1 MLKISKEE
9 IEEIKKTKGN
19 VSGEKFYTTFPYLE
33 RREKDNEVKQVL
45 DAMKELGYPINLKE
59 INSSKR
65 YPIKISLLLFVV
77 AKDIFNWKDED
88 IFEMGRYA
96 PKVSFVTRILLRNL
110 VSIRTI
116 FNKAPDTWKNHY
128 DFGSLEA
135 VEIDE
140 EKRHLIVRVK
150 DFNVH
155 PIMCPYHGGYF
166 QAMAEF
172 CIKEKQVNTKET
184 KCIHRG
190 DDYHEYFISWK

>member
-1 MLKISKEE
+1 MLKTTKEE
-9 IEEIKKTKGN
+9 IEKIEGIKGN

-33 RREKDNEVKQVL
+33 KREKNNEVEEILNV
-45 DAMKELGYPINLKE
+45 MKELGHPINLKE

-65 YPIKISLLLFVV
+65 YPIKIAILLFVV
-77 AKDIFNWKDED
+77 AKDIFDWKEED
-88 IFEMGRYA
+88 VFEMGRYA
-96 PKVSFVTRILLRNL
+96 PKISFITKILLRNL
-110 VSIRTI
+110 VSIKTI

-140 EKRHLIVRVK
+140 EKKYLVVRVK
-150 DFNVH
+150 DFDVH

-190 DDYHEYFISWK
+190 DDYHEYLISWK